1 MDVKHICDLIEA
13 RKDELFSLL
22 SALIQINSENH
33 KTHGNEKD
41 LANYIYS
48 LCSELGLESRMYSP
62 LEIEDF
68 ENHPDYIP
76 GGHLEDRYNVTA
88 CWKGETDE
96 NGLMLMGHTDTVEIG
111 ALKNWKDDPLSG
123 RIQDGRIYGRGA
135 CDDKYALAAALFI
148 IKLLKGEGFKPKENL
163 LFSAYVDEEYGGSHG
178 ALAAVLAYPSK
189 RIVNM
194 DGKANQI
201 WHCGSGGQEVKYTFR
216 TKDAVDS
223 AKAAALA
230 LPIVLEEIEHFAQ
243 RRREELSNNRF
254 YAGTIIP
261 GTSLRY
267 MGIRVGN
274 NGMDLGTGEVHF
286 VYYTDKS
293 KEEIYREFAALE
305 ARIAERLLPLGLI
318 GERFCA
324 ATRFFHYVFC
334 EPDSEDIRVMLEASM
349 EATGKKPLVCGS
361 CLSDLSVISKYGSS
375 RAYGFGAGRNFADEG
390 GAHQPNEF
398 MECDALVAYTKT
410 IAAYVLK
417 ILG

>member
-1 MDVKHICDLIEA
+1 M
-13 RKDELFSLL
+13 
-22 SALIQINSENH
+22 
-33 KTHGNEKD
+33 
-41 LANYIYS
+41 
-48 LCSELGLESRMYSP
+48 
-62 LEIEDF
+62 
-68 ENHPDYIP
+68 
-76 GGHLEDRYNVTA
+76 
-88 CWKGETDE
+88 
-96 NGLMLMGHTDTVEIG
+96 
-111 ALKNWKDDPLSG
+111 
-123 RIQDGRIYGRGA
+123 
-135 CDDKYALAAALFI
+135 
-148 IKLLKGEGFKPKENL
+148 
-163 LFSAYVDEEYGGSHG
+163 
-178 ALAAVLAYPSK
+178 
-189 RIVNM
+189 
-194 DGKANQI
+194 
-201 WHCGSGGQEVKYTFR
+201 KYTFR

-286 VYYTDKS
+286 VYYTDKN

>member
-1 MDVKHICDLIEA
+1 MEIKHICDLIDA
-13 RKDELFSLL
+13 RKEELFALL
-22 SALIQINSENH
+22 SELIQINSENH
-33 KTHGNEKD
+33 RTHGNEKD
-41 LANYIYS
+41 LAKHING
-48 LCSELGLESRMYSP
+48 LCTDLGLESRMYSP
-62 LEIEDF
+62 LELEGF
-68 ENHPDYIP
+68 ENHPDYVP

-88 CWKGETDE
+88 CWKGERDE
-96 NGLMLMGHTDTVEIG
+96 NALMLMGHSDTVQIG
-111 ALKNWKDDPLSG
+111 DLKNWKDDPLSG

-148 IKLLKGEGFKPKENL
+148 IKLLKAENFKPKANL

-178 ALAAVLAYPSK
+178 ALAAVLAYPCK

-201 WHCGSGGQEVKYTFR
+201 WHCGSGGQEVKYTYR
-216 TKDAVDS
+216 TKEAVDS

-230 LPIVLEEIEHFAQ
+230 LPLVLEEIESFAEK
-243 RRREELSNNRF
+243 RREELSLNRF

-267 MGIRVGN
+267 MGIRAGN

-293 KEEIYREFAALE
+293 KKEIAQEFAELE
-305 ARIAERLLPLGLI
+305 ERIAQRLLPLGI
-318 GERFCA
+318 VGGRFRD

-334 EPDSEDIRVMLEASM
+334 EPDSEDIQIMLEAA
-349 EATGKKPLVCGS
+349 EETTGKKPLVCGS

-375 RAYGFGAGRNFADEG
+375 RAYGFGAGRNFAEEG

-410 IAAYVLK
+410 IAAYILK